1 MISIPSFHI
10 IEKVHSG
17 AHASIYR
24 ALREADKLPVIIKL
38 LDKEHPTSEERSL
51 FRREYEMTG
60 KMNGDG
66 AIKIYDLQK
75 CKNTLMMVEE
85 DFGGESLATLV
96 PAVRPVIEA
105 RLTLAIKITECLGSI
120 HQQRIIHKDLS
131 PANILWNPRSGQVK
145 IIDFGIATEFS
156 CVTTAILH
164 PVALEGTLA
173 YISPEQTGRMNRAL
187 DYRTDMYSLGA
198 TLYEL
203 FTGEPPFKSRDPLEL
218 VHCHIARTPALP
230 HELNPQITPVLSG
243 IIMKLMAKM
252 AEERYQS
259 AYGLRADLER
269 CLDYARAGGAEEIFD
284 LGLEDFSET
293 FHIPQKLYGRDMEVV
308 GLLEAFERASSGR
321 AEILL
326 VTGYA
331 GIGKTAVVHEIQRSV
346 VEKQGYFIEGK
357 LDQLNL
363 HIPYASLTEAFRKL
377 IHQLLSEDDVSLAQW
392 KENILLALGPNGKV
406 VTDVIPEME
415 LIIGA
420 QPDIPVLAPAETQ
433 NRFRFVFQNFVRAF
447 STPSHPLVLFL
458 DDLQWADQAS
468 LQLIEFIMNDPSAGF
483 LLLIGAY
490 RDNEVEEGHPL
501 MLTLESLRKTG
512 TRVNKIIL
520 SPLSINHISQLI
532 TESLHCTENDAMEL
546 TGLCYGKTR
555 GNPFFLNQFLQTL
568 YREGLIEFDG
578 EHRRWRWDM
587 GKLREQEVTENVVE
601 FMVGKI
607 RKLPSATQHIMEYAS
622 CIGNQFDLPTL
633 SIISGEPYP
642 ETAGRLLPA
651 LEAGLVVPAGEAYK
665 SIQAGESNDGTTI
678 APEYR
683 FLHDRVQQ
691 AAYSLI
697 DDLRKEVL
705 HLKAGRSMLAHTPPE
720 ALEGRVFEIVH
731 HFNLSRGIIKDAE
744 ERQRLAEVNLL
755 AGRRAKASAAYEP
768 AYRYLSIGISC
779 LEKECWDTQ
788 YSLALALFC
797 EAAEA
802 AYLKTDFT
810 EMERLAEVVIAH
822 ARTVLDKVSI
832 YESQMRAAIAQHR
845 PLQAIQTG
853 LHILGLLGVRFPA
866 RPGKLRILLEIL
878 NTKRVLAGK
887 RPEDLLT
894 LPGMTDPGYL
904 AMSRIISIM
913 RFSAY
918 LAMPTLA
925 PLLILK
931 SIRLSFRHGNTS
943 LASSAYAAYGLIL
956 CGVMD
961 DIKNGYRF
969 GLLGLSLMENLNAG
983 ECKARTMFTFNT
995 FIKHWKDHIRTT
1007 LSPLLDGYK
1016 AGLETGDIE
1025 SAGFSAMTY
1034 CYHSFYAGVPLA
1046 KLETEMARFSEAVD
1060 RLKQLSSMR
1069 FIRSYQQMVRNLVEH
1084 QEDPTRLDGEYYNE
1098 DEMLPLHMEAG
1109 DRTSIFNVRI
1119 CKIILGFLFGEYA
1132 GAYEED
1138 RKAWVYLDGGRAA
1151 FANTAFF
1158 FYDSLIRLAMVPTFT
1173 KKERKQSL
1181 KQVAKNRKRLKK
1193 WAQHAPTNNRHKW
1206 LLVEAEL
1213 ARVEG
1218 RDLDTIMKFFREAI
1232 RLAGENEFLQEEA
1245 LANELAA
1252 RFWMGRGDDEIAGLY
1267 MREAHYCYGNWGA
1280 KAKVRHLERTYP
1292 QFLAEAAK
1300 KAPGEKREKQRV
1312 GVSVP
1317 SSDEWSGGALDL
1329 GSVIKTSQA
1338 ISGEVDLDALLK
1350 KVMRILIESAGA
1362 QEGCLIMKKDGELL
1376 VRVHIT
1382 MGMDSATLLEN
1393 LPIEGCDLLSQ
1404 AIVQYVART
1413 QEAVVLSNAAVE
1425 GIFCRDPYIVR
1436 KKPLSILCMPV
1447 MQHGVI
1453 VGVLY
1458 LENNQITDAFTQDRM
1473 EVLRI
1478 LSSQA
1483 AISIQNALLYA
1494 ERKQAEEELRQAE
1507 AKYRNIFD
1515 NSAEGIYQ
1523 STPDGRVLT
1532 VNPAAARIFGY
1543 DSPEDG
1549 IASINNIAKDI
1560 YVDPVRRDEFQSLMQ
1575 AQGYVKDFELRAY
1588 KKDRSMID
1596 ISINCHVVRDK
1607 SGHILYFEGAVE
1619 DITEKK
1625 RIEEALKESR
1635 QQTMDIINFLPDA
1648 TLAIDTSG
1656 KVIIW
1661 NRAIEEMTGVKSA
1674 DMIGQGN
1681 YEYAIPFYGQRRPI
1695 LIDLVFFPDEITEK
1709 KYNFVQKE
1717 KDLLHA
1723 ETNELVLRG
1732 ERRYLFCTAAPLY
1745 NIKGEIMGAIESIR
1759 DITARK
1765 QGEEELK
1772 KYKEHL
1778 ESQVEERTIEL
1789 QHAKEAAEAAT
1800 KSKSEFLANMS
1811 HEIRTPMNGI
1821 IGMTGLL
1828 LDTGL
1833 SEEQRNYAE
1842 MLRTSGEL
1850 LLGVIDDIL
1859 DFSKIEAG
1867 KLEIET
1873 IEFDLM
1879 STLEETAKFLALRAR
1894 EKGLELVCRIDPGV
1908 HTFLIGDPG
1917 RLRQILVNLIGN
1929 AIKFTPA
1936 GEVVVEAATEYETD
1950 GQVAVRFNIRDTG
1963 IGIAKDKISPLF
1975 NSFQQVD
1982 ASTSRKFG
1990 GSGLGLAISRRL
2002 VELMNGRIGV
2012 ESIEG
2017 QGSNFWFTAVFDKG
2031 SPRGRSKMSPFADIS
2046 GVRVLAVDDNA
2057 VNRIVIAEQMRAWG
2071 VRHAEAEDGVKAME
2085 MLHAAHAE
2093 NDPFRI
2099 VITDMHMPG
2108 MDGEALAKGIKA
2120 DPALRD
2126 TLLIM
2131 LASNGVRGDSKRL
2144 ASLGFAAYFT
2154 KPVRMVQ
2161 LHDCIATIL
2170 SGSSLHEKAWG
2181 EPTIITSH
2189 RLREIVRRNARILL
2203 VEDNKVNKMV
2213 AVGILGKLGFSA
2225 ETADNGRQAIEM
2237 LEAAS
2242 YDIVFMDVQMPV
2254 MDGYQATMA
2263 IRGGKTKAADPKV
2276 PIIAMTAHAMK
2287 GDREKCLQWGMDDY
2301 ISKPIS
2307 PRKLAKVLEKWLP
2320 KAQVELPPA
2329 TDMASG
2335 KTAAEEALP
2344 VFDFPGLKKR
2354 TMDDMDLTRTIVA
2367 AFMEEIPRM
2376 LDGLREQIER
2386 GDVELAGRQAHTIKG
2401 AAANTGFM
2409 AMSAIAADMQKAGE
2423 TGEMETIIAL
2433 LPELEGQLD
2442 LLRAKIKEA
2451 GIIED

>member
-10 IEKVHSG
+10 IEKIYSG

-24 ALREADKLPVIIKL
+24 AVREADKLPVIIKL
-38 LDKEHPTSEERSL
+38 LDKEHPTSEELSR

-60 KMNGDG
+60 KMNGEG
-66 AIKIYDLQK
+66 VIKLYDLQK
-75 CKNTLMMVEE
+75 YKNTLMIVEE

-96 PAVRPVIEA
+96 PAVRPDIA
-105 RLTLAIKITECLGSI
+105 GRLTLAVKITECLGSI
-120 HQQRIIHKDLS
+120 HQQRIIHKNVN
-131 PANILWNPRSGQVK
+131 PANILWNPQTGQVK

-156 CVTTAILH
+156 SVTTAILN
-164 PVALEGTLA
+164 PVALEGTLE
-173 YISPEQTGRMNRAL
+173 YISPEQTGRMNRAM

-230 HELNPQITPVLSG
+230 HELNPQIPLVLSG

-259 AYGLRADLER
+259 VYGLRADLER
-269 CLDYARAGGAEEIFD
+269 CLEDANAGGAAEIFD
-284 LGLEDFSET
+284 LGLEDFSEA
-293 FHIPQKLYGRDMEVV
+293 FHIPQKLYGRDMEVA
-308 GLLEAFERASSGR
+308 GLLEAFERASSGS

-331 GIGKTAVVHEIQRSV
+331 GIGKTAVVHEIQRSI

-357 LDQLNL
+357 LDQLNRN
-363 HIPYASLTEAFRKL
+363 IPYASLTEAFRKL
-377 IHQLLSEDDVSLAQW
+377 IHQLLSEGDVSLAQW
-392 KENILLALGPNGKV
+392 KGNILLALGPNGKV
-406 VTDVIPEME
+406 VTDVIPEVE

-420 QPDIPVLAPAETQ
+420 QPDIPVLGPAETQ

-447 STPSHPLVLFL
+447 ATPSHPLVLFL

-501 MLTLESLRKTG
+501 MIILESMQKTG
-512 TRVNKIIL
+512 TKVNRIML
-520 SPLSINHISQLI
+520 YPLSINHISQLI
-532 TESLHCTENDAMEL
+532 TESLHCTDDDAMEL
-546 TGLCYGKTR
+546 TGLCYQKTR

-578 EHRRWRWDM
+578 EHRRWRWEM
-587 GKLREQEVTENVVE
+587 GKLREQEITENVVE

-607 RKLPSATQHIMEYAS
+607 RKLPPATQHIMEYAS
-622 CIGNQFDLPTL
+622 CIGNQFDLRTL
-633 SIISGEPYP
+633 SIISGELYP
-642 ETAGRLLPA
+642 ETARRLMPA
-651 LEAGLVVPAGEAYK
+651 LEEGLLVPVDEAYK
-665 SIQAGESNDGTTI
+665 CMQAGEPGDGAADVQTI

-691 AAYSLI
+691 ASYYLI
-697 DDLRKEVL
+697 DDSRKEVL
-705 HLKAGRSMLAHTPPE
+705 HLKAGRSILAHTPPE

-731 HFNLSRGIIKDAE
+731 HFNLSRGIVKDAE
-744 ERQRLAEVNLL
+744 ERQRLAEMNLMS
-755 AGRRAKASAAYEP
+755 GRRAKASAAYEP
-768 AYRYLSIGISC
+768 AYRYLSTGISC
-779 LEKECWDTQ
+779 LERDCWETE

-802 AYLKTDFT
+802 AYLTTAFT

-832 YESQMRAAIAQHR
+832 YESKMPAAMAQHR
-845 PLQAIQTG
+845 PLQAIQAG

-866 RPGKLRILLEIL
+866 RPGKLHILLSIL
-878 NTKRVLAGK
+878 YTKLVLAGK
-887 RPEDLLT
+887 RTEDLLT
-894 LPGMTDPGYL
+894 LPEMTDPRCL
-904 AMSRIISIM
+904 AISRIMTFM
-913 RFSAY
+913 RSGTY
-918 LAMPTLA
+918 WAMPTLG

-931 SIRLSFRHGNTS
+931 SVRLSFRHGNTS
-943 LASSAYAAYGLIL
+943 LASAIYAGYGFIL

-961 DIKNGYRF
+961 DIDNGYRF
-969 GLLGLSLMENLNAG
+969 GQLGLNLMEKPNAR
-983 ECKARTMFTFNT
+983 ECKARTMFIFNG
-995 FIKHWKDHIRTT
+995 FIGHWKDHVRTT
-1007 LSPLLDGYK
+1007 LAPLLEGYQV
-1016 AGLETGDIE
+1016 GLGTGDLE
-1025 SAGFSAMTY
+1025 YAGYSAMIY

-1046 KLETEMARFSEAVD
+1046 KIEAELARFGEAVGY
-1060 RLKQLSSMR
+1060 LKQLSPLSV
-1069 FIRSYQQMVRNLVEH
+1069 IRVFQQIARNLVAH
-1084 QEDPTRLDGEYYNE
+1084 QEDPARLAGEYYNE
-1098 DEMLPLHMEAG
+1098 DEMLPLHIEAG
-1109 DRTSIFNVRI
+1109 DRSSIIAVFFG
-1119 CKIILGFLFGEYA
+1119 KAMLGFLFGEYA
-1132 GAYEED
+1132 RASENL
-1138 RKAWVYLDGGRAA
+1138 RKSREYLDGARAS
-1151 FANTAFF
+1151 FANTVFF
-1158 FYDSLIRLAMVPTFT
+1158 FYDSLIRLAMIPTFT
-1173 KKERKQSL
+1173 KEERKQSL
-1181 KQVAKNRKRLKK
+1181 KEVAKNLKRLKK
-1193 WAQHAPTNNRHKW
+1193 WAQHAPMNNRHKW

-1213 ARVEG
+1213 ARVER
-1218 RDLDTIMKFFREAI
+1218 RDLDAMKFFKEAV

-1252 RFWMGRGDDEIAGLY
+1252 RFWMGRGDDEIAGLHV
-1267 MREAHYCYGNWGA
+1267 REAHYCYANWGA

-1300 KAPGEKREKQRV
+1300 KALGEKLEKQTV
-1312 GVSVP
+1312 GVSIA
-1317 SSDEWSGGALDL
+1317 SSDEWAGGALDL

-1338 ISGEVDLDALLK
+1338 ISGEVDLEALLK

-1362 QEGCLIMKKDGELL
+1362 QEGCLIMKKDSELM

-1382 MGMDSATLLEN
+1382 AGMDNATLLEN
-1393 LPIEGCDLLSQ
+1393 LPVDCCDLLSQ
-1404 AIVQYVART
+1404 AIVQYVVRT

-1425 GIFCRDPYIVR
+1425 GMFSRDPYIVR

-1458 LENNQITDAFTQDRM
+1458 LENNQVTDAFTQDRM

-1494 ERKQAEEELRQAE
+1494 ERKQAEEELRHAE
-1507 AKYRNIFD
+1507 EKYRSIFD
-1515 NSAEGIYQ
+1515 NSAEGIFQ
-1523 STPDGRVLT
+1523 TTPDGRVLT
-1532 VNPAAARIFGY
+1532 ANPAAARIFGY
-1543 DSPEDG
+1543 DSPKEG
-1549 IASINNIAKDI
+1549 IASITNIAKDL
-1560 YVDPVRRDEFQSLMQ
+1560 YVDSSKRDEFQALMQ
-1575 AQGYVKDFELRAY
+1575 AQGYVKGFEFRAY
-1588 KKDRSMID
+1588 KKDRSIIV

-1607 SGHILYFEGAVE
+1607 SGQILYFEGILQ

-1625 RIEEALKESR
+1625 RIEELK
-1635 QQTMDIINFLPDA
+1635 I
-1648 TLAIDTSG
+1648 
-1656 KVIIW
+1656 
-1661 NRAIEEMTGVKSA
+1661 
-1674 DMIGQGN
+1674 
-1681 YEYAIPFYGQRRPI
+1681 
-1695 LIDLVFFPDEITEK
+1695 
-1709 KYNFVQKE
+1709 
-1717 KDLLHA
+1717 
-1723 ETNELVLRG
+1723 
-1732 ERRYLFCTAAPLY
+1732 
-1745 NIKGEIMGAIESIR
+1745 
-1759 DITARK
+1759 
-1765 QGEEELK
+1765 
-1772 KYKEHL
+1772 
-1778 ESQVEERTIEL
+1778 
-1789 QHAKEAAEAAT
+1789 AKEAAEAAT

-1821 IGMTGLL
+1821 IGMTSLL

-1842 MLRTSGEL
+1842 MLRSSGEL
-1850 LLGVIDDIL
+1850 LLGLLNDIL

-1873 IEFDLM
+1873 IEFDLRN
-1879 STLEETAKFLALRAR
+1879 TLEETAEFLALRAH

-1929 AIKFTPA
+1929 ALKFTSA
-1936 GEVVVEAATEYETD
+1936 GEVVIEAVTEYETD

-1963 IGIAKDKISPLF
+1963 IGIAEDKISLLF
-1975 NSFQQVD
+1975 DSFQQVD

-2031 SPRGRSKMSPFADIS
+2031 SQQDRREMPPLADIS
-2046 GVRVLAVDDNA
+2046 GVRILAVEDNA
-2057 VNRIVIAEQMRAWG
+2057 VNRIVIAEQMRSWG
-2071 VRHAEAEDGVKAME
+2071 VRHAEAEGGLKAME
-2085 MLHAAHAE
+2085 MLHAAHAGG
-2093 NDPFRI
+2093 DPFRV
-2099 VITDMHMPG
+2099 VITDMQMPG
-2108 MDGEALAKGIKA
+2108 MDGEALARAIKA
-2120 DPALRD
+2120 DPALKD
-2126 TLLIM
+2126 TLLVM
-2131 LASNGVRGDSKRL
+2131 LTSSGMRGDSKRL
-2144 ASLGFAAYFT
+2144 ASLGFAAYLT

-2161 LHDCIATIL
+2161 LHDCIAAVL
-2170 SGSSLHEKAWG
+2170 GGSSVSEKAR
-2181 EPTIITSH
+2181 EAAIITRH
-2189 RLREIVRRNARILL
+2189 RLREAARRNVRILL

-2213 AVGILGKLGFSA
+2213 ALGILGKLGFSA
-2225 ETADNGRQAIEM
+2225 DTADNGRQAIDM

-2254 MDGYQATMA
+2254 MDGFEATGA
-2263 IRGGKTKAADPKV
+2263 IRLIEADSGCHV
-2276 PIIAMTAHAMK
+2276 PIIAMTANAMK
-2287 GDREKCLQWGMDDY
+2287 GDREKCLQGGMDDY

-2307 PRKLAKVLEKWLP
+2307 PRKLAKALEKWLP
-2320 KAQVELPPA
+2320 QAPAKLPPT
-2329 TDMASG
+2329 TDMPPG
-2335 KTAAEEALP
+2335 KTAAVGALP
-2344 VFDFPGLKKR
+2344 VFDYPGLMER
-2354 TMDDMDLTRTIVA
+2354 IMDDMDLARRVIE
-2367 AFMEEIPRM
+2367 AFMEGIPRM
-2376 LDGLREQIER
+2376 LDELREQIVR
-2386 GDVELAGRQAHTIKG
+2386 CDAELAGRQAHKIKG

-2423 TGEMETIIAL
+2423 KGQMETIIAL
-2433 LPELEGQLD
+2433 MPELESQLE
-2442 LLRAKIKEA
+2442 LLKIKIKDS
-2451 GIIED
+2451 GS